1 MEACLERGVLSIP
14 VLYSARLLYSLA
26 WMSAC
31 TLNLLS
37 SGIVLSDG
45 NFPRDLEPELCVC
58 SSEKLGLDKLERGF
72 VNKVLGNERSAELG
86 CGTELISL

>member
-1 MEACLERGVLSIP
+1 MQTPNTRRRDP
-14 VLYSARLLYSLA
+14 YLLHKESCYINWLQP
-26 WMSAC
+26 W
-31 TLNLLS
+31 
-37 SGIVLSDG
+37 
-45 NFPRDLEPELCVC
+45 LEPELCVC